1 MATAIGRHNI
11 EEHERHEEW
20 KEQLDKKILALTA
33 EVELLK
39 QVNSSLRTLQE
50 WNNKKGSN

>member
-20 KEQLDKKILALTA
+20 KEQLDKKKEVILALTA

-39 QVNSSLRTLQE
+39 QVNSSLRTSQE
-50 WNNKKGSN
+50 